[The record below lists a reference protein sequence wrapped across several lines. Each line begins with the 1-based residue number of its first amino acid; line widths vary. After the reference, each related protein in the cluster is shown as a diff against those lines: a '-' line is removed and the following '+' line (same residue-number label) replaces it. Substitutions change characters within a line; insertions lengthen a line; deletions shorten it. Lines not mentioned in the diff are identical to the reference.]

1 MIERNMEPYQET
13 MLKEL
18 EELSEKVDKLHEFI
32 GDNENIKDLPTEK
45 LDLLFKQYYYM
56 SMYQHILR
64 LRCGIEGIG

>member
-1 MIERNMEPYQET
+1 MEPYQER

-18 EELSEKVDKLHEFI
+18 EELTERVDKLHKFI
-32 GDNENIKDLPTEK
+32 GGPEKTKSLSTEK

-64 LRCGIEGIG
+64 LRCGMEGIG

>member
-1 MIERNMEPYQET
+1 MEPYQER

-18 EELSEKVDKLHEFI
+18 EELNERVEKLHEFI
-32 GDNENIKDLPTEK
+32 GDKEKIKGLPIEK

-64 LRCGIEGIG
+64 LRCGMEGIG